1 MNSILKLSYQR
12 IKRSRKNSLFI
23 FLVLIL
29 SFSCAIVSVSVIG
42 SINKTN
48 AEYMLDTYGEWY
60 FAMTDGYKSDES
72 WLSQREWVN
81 QIGISKSVGSV
92 TGSNTIAGIGTVDE
106 TFVDIGR
113 ISLTEGGLPSS
124 ENEIAMEK
132 DLLSALGYDYT
143 LGQEITVNV
152 SIPLV
157 ETMFSSEVPFSA
169 EVEKTYTLCG
179 IIREYSNLW
188 YLDGN
193 TSNLNSAIISPAAA
207 DELISDAKK
216 ELDVMIE
223 NARKM
228 REEMLANAEE
238 TGDEDVFIDFGSMA
252 VRQPV
257 LRYFIT
263 VSEENRE
270 AAEGE
275 IKDYLKEQ
283 KKEDMFG
290 ARTTY
295 CKNDLAYLNSTEDA
309 SSFYIYMI
317 ALLTFI
323 SVICLEIIRL
333 PSNTHSFSILRSI
346 GMSKKQLA
354 LMQLSEIL
362 ILGVPAILLGIPLGA
377 GLTWLALR
385 LTLFS
390 GSVPII
396 VDVPYNTLFSIIAL
410 WIAAIILSR
419 LIIFAFTLRVPMTGK
434 MQMNTSR
441 SRRTRILRSGFI
453 VLLLCI
459 FSECTV
465 YAGMSS
471 LGSILRVDGLSQE
484 PSYQLWADI
493 YSDNQRFL
501 SQDDINAI
509 GEIPGI
515 TEAIGYNQIYIGLSF
530 DGETEEAVHLAA
542 KEKDIFLHYN
552 MVNLVAVNENDWT
565 DILDLGNDKEA
576 FHNGEFVFVAF
587 PSGTNIPGEE
597 KKEYTMPKGKANI
610 NIYEYEYVS
619 VPVETENDEY
629 DDGFR
634 KGGLIESREVKTRNI
649 VLPRRPNT
657 KGVWQ
662 IETPY
667 AVICSEHFFEDMIKS
682 LPQGHK
688 CGNYI
693 TGTKVGYFILNAMT
707 DLNAESLATDTI
719 IAKMC
724 KDRRISL
731 TNNREAWYARIQA
744 EVQDL
749 IMLFF
754 SGACIGI
761 IALMILLSNISLET
775 ENEKRGFL
783 IKRCIGMSK
792 RQADARIIGKTALRC
807 LGAFTLSFVSY
818 ILWSAFTLI
827 NVLTALNLSLFD
839 AIESIMRDLIYFC
852 QQYGFGI
859 YAAILL
865 IGLILPT
872 ILILHSKKDLGKDGD
887 IK

>member
-515 TEAIGYNQIYIGLSF
+515 TDVFGYNDMFVGLSF
-530 DGETEEAVHLAA
+530 DGETEEAVHFAA
-542 KEKDIFLHYN
+542 KEEDITLPYS
-552 MVNLVAVNENDWT
+552 MVHLVAVDENDWT
-565 DILDLGNDKEA
+565 HILDFGNDKEA

-587 PSGTNIPGEE
+587 SNSTIPGKE

-619 VPVETENDEY
+619 FPAMAEN

-634 KGGLIESREVKTRNI
+634 KGDLIESREVNTRN
-649 VLPRRPNT
+649 LTFPSRANT
-657 KGVWQ
+657 KGVGQ
-662 IETPY
+662 IDTPY
-667 AVICSEHFFEDMIKS
+667 TVICSERFFEDMFKS
-682 LPQGHK
+682 LPQDHK
-688 CGNYI
+688 CGYYI
-693 TGTKVGYFILNAMT
+693 TGTEVGYFSGSAMT
-707 DLNAESLATDTI
+707 NLNAENLSTDII

-724 KDRRISL
+724 KDRGISL
-731 TNNREAWYARIQA
+731 LNSREEHYARIQ
-744 EVQDL
+744 ERVQSL
-749 IMLFF
+749 IMVFF
-754 SGACIGI
+754 SGGCIGF

-792 RQADARIIGKTALRC
+792 RQADARIIGKTVLRC

-839 AIESIMRDLIYFC
+839 AIKSIMRDLIYYYR
-852 QQYGFGI
+852 QNGFGI

-865 IGLILPT
+865 IGLILPI
-872 ILILHSKKDLGKDGD
+872 ILILYSKKDLGKDGD

>member
-113 ISLTEGGLPSS
+113 INLTEGGLPTSD
-124 ENEIAMEK
+124 NEIAMEK

-465 YAGMSS
+465 YAGMNS
-471 LGSILRVDGLSQE
+471 LASILYINMFSRE
-484 PSYQLWADI
+484 PSYHLYGIQDF
-493 YSDNQRFL
+493 DNTRFI

-610 NIYEYEYVS
+610 NIYEYEYMPVS
-619 VPVETENDEY
+619 LETENDN
-629 DDGFR
+629 GLR

-649 VLPRRPNT
+649 VLPMRPNT
-657 KGVWQ
+657 KGVGQ

-667 AVICSEHFFEDMIKS
+667 TVICSEHFFEDMIKS

-693 TGTKVGYFILNAMT
+693 TGTEVGYFIGSAMT
-707 DLNAESLATDTI
+707 NLNAENLSTDII

-724 KDRRISL
+724 KDRGISL
-731 TNNREAWYARIQA
+731 FNFREEHYAHIQ
-744 EVQDL
+744 ERVQSL

-754 SGACIGI
+754 SGGCIGF

-792 RQADARIIGKTALRC
+792 RQADARIIGKTVLRC

-818 ILWSAFTLI
+818 ILWSAFSLI
-827 NVLTALNLSLFD
+827 NLFTALNLSLFD
-839 AIESIMRDLIYFC
+839 AIESIMHDLIYYYH
-852 QQYGFGI
+852 QNGFGI

-872 ILILHSKKDLGKDGD
+872 ILILYSKKDLGKDGD